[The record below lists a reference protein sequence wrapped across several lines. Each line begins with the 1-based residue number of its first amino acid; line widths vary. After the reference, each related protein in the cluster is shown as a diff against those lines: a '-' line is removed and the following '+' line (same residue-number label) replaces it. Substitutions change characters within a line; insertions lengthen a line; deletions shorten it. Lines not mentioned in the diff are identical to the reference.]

1 MIIKC
6 NWIECIISTKKTYLF
21 LHNVNIELYKMKY
34 FFYQTKLHFIGKHYW
49 SLDNRTMFF
58 VFWFL
63 LAGIFAA
70 MTLLVQVITHDNNR
84 VQVTLENFFFLFSFV
99 HFKPNYNSLYD
110 HGVSNQVNLA
120 IKLCFFKWEGFL
132 FSFISFFWHSVA
144 QHIIFSTWNIWFNTK
159 HNTIKISFIHSS
171 LLTWYKIY
179 QNDIQHNI
187 SWCCFMFVSFLFNIF
202 MFNIC
207 LWQNDTLYYFTPNCS
222 STKHSLLIW
231 VY

>member
-1 MIIKC
+1 
-6 NWIECIISTKKTYLF
+6 
-21 LHNVNIELYKMKY
+21 MKY

-63 LAGIFAA
+63 LAAIKAA

-110 HGVSNQVNLA
+110 HRVSNQVNLA

-159 HNTIKISFIHSS
+159 HNTIKYHSFILHFW
-171 LLTWYKIY
+171 L
-179 QNDIQHNI
+179 DIKYIKMTYNI
-187 SWCCFMFVSFLFNIF
+187 
-202 MFNIC
+202 
-207 LWQNDTLYYFTPNCS
+207 T
-222 STKHSLLIW
+222 
-231 VY
+231 